1 MVQAMIKVSEHTNR
15 ILNIVKAKYGL
26 QDKSQVIERMA
37 MEYEQEI
44 LEPEMKPEFIE
55 SVKESMQKG
64 RFNKVNKVSDIF
76 K

>member
-55 SVKESMQKG
+55 SVKE
-64 RFNKVNKVSDIF
+64 
-76 K
+76 